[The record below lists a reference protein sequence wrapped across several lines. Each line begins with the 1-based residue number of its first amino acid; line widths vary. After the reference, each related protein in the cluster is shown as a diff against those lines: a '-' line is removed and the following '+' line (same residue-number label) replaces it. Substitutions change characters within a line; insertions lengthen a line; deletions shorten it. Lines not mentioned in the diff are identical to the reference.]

1 MPRRAKSSFK
11 PVHLIISIVAVAAV
25 AFVGFLLLRNG
36 AGSSGGYVGVNDLSV
51 REFMENSNALGGN
64 TYRIEGRIDN
74 RLDNNW
80 PANKGRLFSV
90 VVEDRDEEAALPVFV
105 PPQFKGTNIQRGQR
119 YRFKVEVQ
127 ADTGVLEVKDLS
139 KS

>member
-11 PVHLIISIVAVAAV
+11 PVHLIISIAAVAAV
-25 AFVGFLLLRNG
+25 AFVSFLLLRNG
-36 AGSSGGYVGVNDLSV
+36 GGSSGGYVGVTDLSV
-51 REFMENSNALGGN
+51 REFLENSNALGSN
-64 TYRIEGRIDN
+64 TYRIEGTIDN

-80 PANKGRLFSV
+80 PASKGRLFSV
-90 VVEDRDEEAALPVFV
+90 LVEDRDEVAALPVFV